1 MKYYTLILLLLI
13 FCHLTGKAQL
23 QAADQQYTDSLNRII
38 NGSTA
43 DSLKA
48 VAGFKLTD
56 FWAEHDSTKAVF
68 YLKNARKQSRKY
80 PLLFARSYW
89 FESLIYI
96 EKDYVKAE
104 KLLIRADSLL
114 TKFSTKYVYR
124 LRSMVWHNYAL
135 IQQHKDDLKTTLD
148 ILINR
153 VLPLSKKAGDKE
165 FTGTEYVSIGT
176 IFTNIGQYDK
186 AAPYLQNGLNALKDA
201 SPDKYY
207 LLVNVYISISQNYYH
222 QKNYSQTK
230 KYLDLAKTILDKSDH
245 VRTGYPMAIFWL
257 DYYKSTTRYFIN
269 TNQKGLALVDANK
282 AIKLAEELND
292 NYTLQEI
299 VFEKYRILFEQKKF
313 DQAKKTLL
321 QIVNQ
326 PEINTLA
333 TNKLKLTESLSEV
346 NYALGNI
353 KEAYQ
358 LLKKSKTL
366 SDSLN
371 EGKTK
376 EEINAL
382 EIKYKD
388 AENQKKIAHLN
399 AERKQHAVMIEK
411 NKITTLL
418 LVAASFFLLVI
429 IALLYFYFNGY
440 KKLAEQRAI
449 NYRQKVADLQQKQ
462 QLEISRA
469 MLNAEEKERN
479 RVAQDLHD
487 GLGGMLSGLKINLS
501 NWAKHSE
508 MQLHDVELQR
518 IVNQLDS
525 SVTELRH
532 IARNMM
538 PQTLLKFGLEVA
550 LKDLAE
556 SAMGNNMH
564 IDFQALN
571 ISKNIAL
578 EEQIIIYR
586 IVQEILTNILKHAR
600 ADEVVLQ
607 CSENEKH
614 FYITIEDN
622 GTGFDTSTYK
632 KGMGIENIKN
642 RVAYL
647 KGSLE
652 IDSKPGNGT
661 NINIE
666 IPISYE

>member
-1 MKYYTLILLLLI
+1 MKHYILLLLLLI
-13 FCHLTGKAQL
+13 FCRLTIKAQL
-23 QAADQQYTDSLNRII
+23 QSADQQYTDSLNRIV
-38 NGSTA
+38 NGDMP

-48 VAGFKLTD
+48 AAGFKLTD
-56 FWAEHDSTKAVF
+56 FWAELDSTKAVF
-68 YLKNARKQSRKY
+68 YLTKARNQSQKY

-89 FESLIYI
+89 YESLIYI
-96 EKDYVKAE
+96 EKDYTKAE
-104 KLLIRADSLL
+104 KLLIHADSLL
-114 TKFSTKYVYR
+114 AKFNTKYVYR

-230 KYLDLAKTILDKSDH
+230 KYLDLAKIVLDKSDH

-269 TNQKGLALVDANK
+269 TKQKELALLDAEK

-333 TNKLKLTESLSEV
+333 ANKLKLTESLSEV

-353 KEAYQ
+353 KEAYE
-358 LLKKSKTL
+358 LLKKSKVL
-366 SDSLN
+366 GDSLN
-371 EGKTK
+371 EDKTK

-382 EIKYKD
+382 EIKYKN
-388 AENQKKIAHLN
+388 AENQKKITHLN
-399 AERKQHAVMIEK
+399 AERRQNEVIIKK
-411 NKITTLL
+411 SKTTTLL

-449 NYRQKVADLQQKQ
+449 NYRQKVADMQQKQ

-501 NWAKHSE
+501 NWAKHTE
-508 MQLHDVELQR
+508 MQLHDLELQR

-556 SAMGNNMH
+556 SAMGNNLH

-586 IVQEILTNILKHAR
+586 IVQEILTNTLKHAR
-600 ADEVVLQ
+600 ASEVVLQ

-622 GTGFDTSTYK
+622 GIGFDTSTYK

-647 KGSLE
+647 KGNLE
-652 IDSKPGNGT
+652 IDSQPGNGT

>member
-1 MKYYTLILLLLI
+1 MRNYITLFLSLI
-13 FCHLTGKAQL
+13 FCSLYGRAQL
-23 QAADQQYTDSLNRII
+23 QPADKQYTDSLNSLI
-38 NGSTA
+38 NGNA
-43 DSLKA
+43 PDSIKA
-48 VAGFKLTD
+48 IAGFKLTD
-56 FWAEHDSTKAVF
+56 FWADNDSTKAVAF
-68 YLKNARKQSRKY
+68 LTKARNHSRKN
-80 PLLFARSYW
+80 PVLFARSYW
-89 FESLIYI
+89 YESLIYL
-96 EKDYVKAE
+96 EKDYPKAE
-104 KLLIRADSLL
+104 KLLIHADSLL
-114 TKFSTKYVYR
+114 SRFNTKGIYR

-153 VLPLSKKAGDKE
+153 ALPLSKKAGEKE
-165 FTGTEYVSIGT
+165 FIGTEYVSIGT
-176 IFTNIGQYDK
+176 ILMNIGQYEK
-186 AAPYLQNGLNALKDA
+186 AKPYLHQGLSALKDA
-201 SPDKYY
+201 TPDKYY
-207 LLVNVYISISQNYYH
+207 LLVNLYITISQNYYH
-222 QKNYSQTK
+222 LKHYSETK
-230 KYLDLAKTILDKSDH
+230 KYLDLAKIILDKSDH
-245 VRTGYPMAIFWL
+245 VRTGYPMAVFWL

-269 TNQKGLALVDANK
+269 TKQEKLALADAGK
-282 AIKLAEELND
+282 AIKLAEQLKD

-299 VFEKYRILFEQKKF
+299 VFEKYRILFDQKKF
-313 DQAKKTLL
+313 AEARKTLL
-321 QIVNQ
+321 QVVGQ

-333 TNKLKLTESLSEV
+333 TNKLRLTEALSEV
-346 NYALGNI
+346 NYELGNF

-358 LLKKSKTL
+358 LLKKSKL
-366 SDSLN
+366 LNDSLN
-371 EGKTK
+371 EDKTK
-376 EEINAL
+376 EDINAL
-382 EIKYKD
+382 EIKYKN

-399 AERKQHAVMIEK
+399 AEKKQHAAIIK
-411 NKITTLL
+411 NNKITTLL
-418 LVAASFFLLVI
+418 LIAASFFLLVI
-429 IALLYFYFNGY
+429 IILLFFYFNGY

-501 NWAKHSE
+501 NWAKHRE

-518 IVNQLDS
+518 IVTQLDG

-538 PQTLLKFGLEVA
+538 PQTLLKFGLETA

-556 SAMGNNMH
+556 SAMSHELH

-586 IVQEILTNILKHAR
+586 IVQEILTNTLKHAH
-600 ADEVVLQ
+600 ATEVVLQ
-607 CSENEKH
+607 CSENENH

-622 GTGFDTSTYK
+622 GKGFDTSTYK

-647 KGSLE
+647 KGNFE
-652 IDSKPGNGT
+652 IDAQPGNGAT
-661 NINIE
+661 VNIE